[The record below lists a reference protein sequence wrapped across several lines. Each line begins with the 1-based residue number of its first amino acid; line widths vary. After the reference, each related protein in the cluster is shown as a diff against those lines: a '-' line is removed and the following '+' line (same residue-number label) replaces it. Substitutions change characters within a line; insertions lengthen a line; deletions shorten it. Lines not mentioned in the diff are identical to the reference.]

1 MAKIPVAV
9 QMYTL
14 REASAKDFTGTL
26 KEVAKIG
33 YAGVELAGTYGM
45 SGKEVG
51 ALLDDLG
58 LGRAGAHMGVDALG
72 DNFEESVAELKAMG
86 TSFVTIPG
94 LPGEMTESGDAWKKT
109 AATLDEIGGKLKEEG
124 IQLSYHNHNHEFKT
138 YDGTYGLDILYGNS
152 KPENVHAQIDTY
164 WVQFADVDPVEYLKK
179 VSNRLSLVHI
189 KDMKVENGE
198 KDFTE
203 IGNGILDWD
212 GIFKVADD
220 AGAKWLIVEQ
230 DTCPG
235 PAIDSVRTSFENL
248 KKMGA
253 V

>member
-1 MAKIPVAV
+1 
-9 QMYTL
+9 MYTL
-14 REASAKDFTGTL
+14 REPSKDDFVGTL
-26 KEVAKIG
+26 KAVADMG
-33 YAGVELAGTYGM
+33 YAGVELAGTYGK

-51 ALLDDLG
+51 TILDDLG
-58 LGRAGAHMGVDALG
+58 LARAGAHMGVDAFG
-72 DNFEESVAELKAMG
+72 EKFDESVAELKAMG

-109 AATLDEIGGKLKEEG
+109 AEKLNKIGGKLKKEG

-138 YDGTYGLDILYGNS
+138 FDGVYGLDILYGGS
-152 KPENVHAQIDTY
+152 KPENLHAQIDTY
-164 WVQFADVDPVEYLKK
+164 WVQYADVDPVEYLKK

-189 KDMKVENGE
+189 KDMKIEGGE
-198 KDFTE
+198 KTFTE

-212 GIFKVADD
+212 AIFKVSED

-235 PAIDSVRTSFENL
+235 PPVESVRISIENL

>member
-1 MAKIPVAV
+1 MAKIPVGM

-14 REASAKDFTGTL
+14 REACADDFTGTL
-26 KEVAKIG
+26 TAVAKMG
-33 YAGVELAGTYGM
+33 YAGVEMAGTYGM

-51 ALLDDLG
+51 KLLDDLG
-58 LGRAGAHMGVDALG
+58 LGRAGAHMGIDAFG
-72 DNFEESVAELKAMG
+72 EKFDESVADLKDMG

-94 LPGEMTESGDAWKKT
+94 LPGEMTESGEAWKAT
-109 AATLDEIGGKLKEEG
+109 AAKLDEIGAKLKAEG

-138 YDGTYGLDILYGNS
+138 YDGTYGLDILYGNTS
-152 KPENVHAQIDTY
+152 PDNLHAEIDTY

-189 KDMKVENGE
+189 KDMKVEDGK

-203 IGNGILDWD
+203 IGNGILDWEN
-212 GIFKVADD
+212 IFKVSED

-235 PAIDSVRTSFENL
+235 PPLESARISIENL